1 MLFHSC
7 RPCLQQG
14 DTWSNPIYL
23 SHILL
28 FILIHSII
36 SVSHIPILM
45 RFTFT
50 YRNLFSY
57 LFVCILHLSI
67 FDFYVLSMYFFTNF
81 ALIKRFN
88 MNINL
93 NFNWLGNKLIPLS
106 LHIVG
111 AEVRI
116 SGNDLTNFG
125 RKDWV
130 EKSNQQ
136 SWIFLSVK
144 QLENLSDSNGPQM
157 SFLSRSSIEIGII
170 LFRERG
176 ETFRNQDITQF
187 WWKTSSRERQSGP

>member
-1 MLFHSC
+1 MYS
-7 RPCLQQG
+7 
-14 DTWSNPIYL
+14 SPIHL
-23 SHILL
+23 RFLC
-28 FILIHSII
+28 II
-36 SVSHIPILM
+36 
-45 RFTFT
+45 
-50 YRNLFSY
+50 
-57 LFVCILHLSI
+57 
-67 FDFYVLSMYFFTNF
+67 YVLSMYFFTNF
-81 ALIKRFN
+81 ALFKRFN

-106 LHIVG
+106 LHIAG

-125 RKDWV
+125 KKDWV

-136 SWIFLSVK
+136 PWIFLSVK